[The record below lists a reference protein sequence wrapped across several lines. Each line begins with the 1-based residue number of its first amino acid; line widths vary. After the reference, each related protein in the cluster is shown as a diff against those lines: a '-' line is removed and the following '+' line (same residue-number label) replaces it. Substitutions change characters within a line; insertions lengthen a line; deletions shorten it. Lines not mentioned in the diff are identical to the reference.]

1 MDYTISTAAA
11 VSLTP
16 NRFWR
21 AIQQAREG
29 ARVIANEIEFHAPRE
44 VDGVLALLAQ
54 HGADATLLAGGMS
67 LLPAMNLGLAQP
79 TVVVSLNHLPGLDYV
94 EDDGDT
100 LRLGALV
107 RHERVRADPLVRR
120 HCPFLSEAATVI
132 GDVQV
137 RHRGTL
143 GGSIAHADPAADY
156 LPVLAAADA
165 RVTLRGPQGERT
177 VAARDF
183 FVDLMTTAR
192 QPSELVVE
200 VVVPKLGAPRG
211 TAYLRLARVEGSFAI
226 VNAAAVVEP
235 GLRAGC
241 VAIGGVGPRPVL
253 VDAGPYLQGGL
264 TDVALDRIGDAAY
277 EASADAYGDISADPE
292 YRQAMARVYA
302 RRAVRTAAARLTS

>member
-1 MDYTISTAAA
+1 VISK
-11 VSLTP
+11 
-16 NRFWR
+16 
-21 AIQQAREG
+21 
-29 ARVIANEIEFHAPRE
+29 EIEFHAPRE
-44 VDGVLALLAQ
+44 IDGVLALLAQ

-67 LLPAMNLGLAQP
+67 LMPAMNLGLAQP
-79 TVVVSLNHLPGLDYV
+79 AIVVSLNHLSGLDHVV
-94 EDDGDT
+94 EDDGT

-107 RHERVRADPLVRR
+107 RHEQVRTDPLIRR
-120 HCPFLSEAATVI
+120 YCPFLSEAATVI
-132 GDVQV
+132 GDAQV

-165 RVTLRGPQGERT
+165 RVTLRSAQGERT
-177 VAARDF
+177 VAASDF

-200 VVVPKLGAPRG
+200 VVVPKVGAPLG

-226 VNAAAVVEP
+226 VNAAAIVEP
-235 GLRAGC
+235 GAGGGR

-253 VDAGPYLQGGL
+253 VDAGPYLQNGL
-264 TDVALDRIGDAAY
+264 TDTALDQIGEAVYA
-277 EASADAYGDISADPE
+277 ASADAYGDISADPE

-302 RRAVRTAAARLTS
+302 RRAVGAAAARLAS